1 MEDDELGPRSAGEG
15 LREPWP
21 NRWCSRAG
29 TSCRIGIAQW
39 QERRSL
45 AALPYGGRDER
56 TCKWRGA
63 LWDNQGEQHGRRCR
77 RSQGGQARRTAG
89 ELDSRTELTGE
100 QQDQR
105 EHNSQ
110 PIQIGQLSVSG

>member
-1 MEDDELGPRSAGEG
+1 MEDDESGPRSAGEG

-21 NRWCSRAG
+21 NRWCTRAG

-45 AALPYGGRDER
+45 TALPYGGRDER
-56 TCKWRGA
+56 ICNRRGA
-63 LWDNQGEQHGRRCR
+63 LWDNQVEQQGRRR
-77 RSQGGQARRTAG
+77 RGCQRRQTGRTAG
-89 ELDSRTELTGE
+89 ELDGRTELTGE

-110 PIQIGQLSVSG
+110 PIQMGQFPVSG